1 MKRFTL
7 FVLVALLFS
16 SAAVMA
22 APFSDVPAS
31 HWAFDAINKL
41 SDKGIVQGFPDGKFK
56 GNKGLTRFD
65 LAMVTAKMLAHV
77 EQMFESGVGTN
88 LVTKTDLQTLE
99 KLTVEFADELALLG
113 VKVTSLEDDM
123 KVAKE
128 DVSFLKKDVEGIK
141 DYIAKGGLEKVK
153 LGGDMLVR
161 HTNITHKHD
170 WALNNLNGSARAGN
184 TDNSLT
190 ESMLCISFKANI
202 DENISAFAYWAM
214 LDYNTTNI
222 GAGNA
227 QSGLNGAFGI
237 GGIGAN
243 KFSDNTIYQAYLE
256 VKDMFRFGGDFVFG
270 RNLYAHN
277 HALLLNNYIDVI
289 RYSKKIGDVNM
300 TLQNIFDR
308 HQGSYKD
315 DANVDFRG
323 VWNLDL
329 NTTYRKHDFYLGLYG
344 QDEPNLIAQGRMT
357 PLFTAPAAAF
367 LAGPVALGNTVAGQQ
382 TSDKRWDVEF
392 GSKGPIGGNGHWSY
406 DLGFVYTNYEAD
418 VLNTAADTAAFSAWI
433 SPEMNGW
440 MGHGAVKWDSKK
452 HWAAKLAGTFADDE
466 SVGAISINNDMRYFD
481 AAETPYEDIAR
492 GNNYFN
498 SGLVNMYDLKLQT
511 EYRPNNTK
519 HYFRLAGDFLG
530 EMKDK
535 VDNDMT
541 RHLNGQGRVNQ
552 VGAIPADKS
561 NTAYD
566 SYNSLGIAD
575 PEATVVTF
583 EYRYQLTDN
592 TRIRVGYTTFDLLG
606 DAQRKTAAVNKISAG
621 RGLNNDYDYHMFWT
635 EIYTVY

>member
-7 FVLVALLFS
+7 FVLAVLLFS
-16 SAAVMA
+16 SATVMA
-22 APFSDVPAS
+22 APFSDVPAA

-41 SDKGIVQGFPDGKFK
+41 ADKGIVQGFPDGKFK

-65 LAMVTAKMLAHV
+65 LAMVTAKMLAYV

-88 LVTKTDLQTLE
+88 LVTKADLQTLE

-123 KVAKE
+123 QVVKE

-170 WALNNLNGSARAGN
+170 WAVNSLNGSARAGN

-227 QSGLNGAFGI
+227 QSGLNSAFGI

-300 TLQNIFDR
+300 TMQNIFDR

-344 QDEPNLIAQGRMT
+344 QDEPNLFAQGRMT

-498 SGLVNMYDLKLQT
+498 SGLINMYDLKLQT

-575 PEATVVTF
+575 PEATVLTF
-583 EYRYQLTDN
+583 EYRYQLTEN
-592 TRIRVGYTTFDLLG
+592 TRIRVGYTSLDLLG

>member
-7 FVLVALLFS
+7 FVLAALLLS

-123 KVAKE
+123 QVVKE
-128 DVSFLKKDVEGIK
+128 DVSFLKKDVEGVK

-161 HTNITHKHD
+161 HTNIIHKHD
-170 WALNNLNGSARAGN
+170 WLTNPLNNTLNPRAGN
-184 TDNSLT
+184 SDNSLT
-190 ESMLCISFKANI
+190 ESMIGITFNANI
-202 DENISAFAYWAM
+202 DENISAFVYWAM
-214 LDYNTTNI
+214 LDYHTTGVNAGKSPFNSAF
-222 GAGNA
+222 GAGA
-227 QSGLNGAFGI
+227 I
-237 GGIGAN
+237 GGN
-243 KFSDNTIYQAYLE
+243 KTSDNTVYQAYLE

-289 RYSKKIGDVNM
+289 RYSKKIGSVNM
-300 TLQNIFDR
+300 TLQTIFDR

-315 DANVDFRG
+315 DAAVDFRG

-329 NTTYRKHDFYLGLYG
+329 NTDYRKHNLYLGLYG
-344 QDEPNLIAQGRMT
+344 QDEPNLIGQGRIT
-357 PLFTAPAAAF
+357 PLFTAPVAAF
-367 LAGPVALGNTVAGQQ
+367 LAGPVALGNTAAGQQ

-392 GSKGPIGGNGHWSY
+392 GSKGPLGSCGHFSY
-406 DLGFVYTNYEAD
+406 DLGFVYTHYEAD
-418 VLNTAADTAAFSAWI
+418 LFNTPADVALGSWI
-433 SPEMNGW
+433 NPEMNGW

-452 HWAAKLAGTFADDE
+452 HWAAKIAGTFADDE
-466 SVGAISINNDMRYFD
+466 SVGAISINNDMRYMD

-492 GNNYFN
+492 GNNYFD
-498 SGLVNMYDLKLQT
+498 SGLVNMYNLKLQT

-541 RHLNGQGRVNQ
+541 RHLNGQGYVSNAAA
-552 VGAIPADKS
+552 VPADKS

-575 PEATVVTF
+575 PEATVITF

-592 TRIRVGYTTFDLLG
+592 TRIRVGYTSFDLLG
-606 DAQRKTAAVNKISAG
+606 DAQRKTTTVNKISAG

-635 EIYTVY
+635 EIYTLY

>member
-170 WALNNLNGSARAGN
+170 WAVNGLNGSARAGN

-190 ESMLCISFKANI
+190 ESMIGLTFNANI
-202 DENISAFAYWAM
+202 DENISAFVYWAM

-227 QSGLNGAFGI
+227 QSGLNSAFGI
-237 GGIGAN
+237 GGMGAN

-277 HALLLNNYIDVI
+277 HSLLLNNYIDVI

-300 TLQNIFDR
+300 ILQTVYDR

-329 NTTYRKHDFYLGLYG
+329 STTYRKHDFYLGLYG

-357 PLFTAPAAAF
+357 PLFTAPTAAF
-367 LAGPVALGNTVAGQQ
+367 LAGPVARGNTVAGQQ

-392 GSKGPIGGNGHWSY
+392 GSKGPIGGNGHWNY
-406 DLGFVYTNYEAD
+406 DLGFVYTHYEAD
-418 VLNTAADTAAFSAWI
+418 LFNTPADVALGSWI
-433 SPEMNGW
+433 NPEMNGW

-466 SVGAISINNDMRYFD
+466 SIGAISINNDMRYMD
-481 AAETPYEDIAR
+481 AAETPYEDVAR

-541 RHLNGQGRVNQ
+541 RHLNGQGYVSNAAA
-552 VGAIPADKS
+552 VPADKS

-635 EIYTVY
+635 EIYTLY